1 MTTEAE
7 VFETLKYH
15 VDVSP
20 RTGTRRY
27 YNSKGQLHR
36 EEGPAVVYSGGSCE
50 WWQNGLRHRIDG
62 SAVEWYDGYKE
73 WWLNG
78 VPYTEQ
84 QYLAKIIALGH
95 TV

>member
-1 MTTEAE
+1 MTSEEE
-7 VFETLKYH
+7 VYDALKYRI
-15 VDVSP
+15 DVSP

-36 EEGPAVVYSGGSCE
+36 EDGPAVVYSGGSCE

-62 SAVEWYDGYKE
+62 SAVEWYDGHKE

-78 VPYTEQ
+78 KRYTKRN
-84 QYLAKIIALGH
+84 YLAQLKALEH

>member
-7 VFETLKYH
+7 LFETLKYH

-20 RTGTRRY
+20 ITGTRRY

-36 EEGPAVVYSGGSCE
+36 EDGPAVEFSNGNRE

-62 SAVEWYDGYKE
+62 SAVEWYDGHKE

-78 VPYTEQ
+78 KKYTQ
-84 QYLAKIIALGH
+84 QEYRTQLKALGFN
-95 TV
+95 T

>member
-1 MTTEAE
+1 MTSEEE
-7 VFETLKYH
+7 VYDALKYRI
-15 VDVSP
+15 DVSP

-36 EEGPAVVYSGGSCE
+36 EDGPAVVYSGGSCE

-62 SAVEWYDGYKE
+62 SAVEWYDGHKE
-73 WWLNG
+73 WWING

-84 QYLAKIIALGH
+84 QYLAKIKALGH
-95 TV
+95 TS